1 MIFLPPNPQKNQCKM
16 TDSTLKMHHLY
27 TPLLSI
33 NPTKKHLI
41 KTPPNRKSDTSKHA
55 FPRKSIHLY
64 TQTLCFSRV
73 KSITFV
79 HKHIRFAHRFN
90 LKNKAKQPLFLTF
103 PPSKSLERPL
113 YSIIMLTTRRL
124 EHTLLFRH
132 TPSIAS
138 PFEINK
144 LQKAFCKGK

>member
-16 TDSTLKMHHLY
+16 TDSILKMHHLY

-41 KTPPNRKSDTSKHA
+41 KTPPNRKSDTSEHA
-55 FPRKSIHLY
+55 FPRKSTYLY

-79 HKHIRFAHRFN
+79 HKHIRFTHKFN
-90 LKNKAKQPLFLTF
+90 LKNKVKQPLFLTF
-103 PPSKSLERPL
+103 LHSKSLERPL

-124 EHTLLFRH
+124 EHTPLFRPYAIH
-132 TPSIAS
+132 RLTI
-138 PFEINK
+138 
-144 LQKAFCKGK
+144 

>member
-16 TDSTLKMHHLY
+16 TDSILKANHLY

-55 FPRKSIHLY
+55 FSRKSTYLY

-79 HKHIRFAHRFN
+79 HKHIHFTRKFN

-124 EHTLLFRH
+124 EHTLLFRPYVIH
-132 TPSIAS
+132 RLAIW
-138 PFEINK
+138 NK
-144 LQKAFCKGK
+144 QTTESLL

>member
-33 NPTKKHLI
+33 NPTKKHLL

-64 TQTLCFSRV
+64 TQTLCLSRV

-79 HKHIRFAHRFN
+79 HKHIRFARKFN
-90 LKNKAKQPLFLTF
+90 LKNKAKQPLFPSFSHFKSAKKPF
-103 PPSKSLERPL
+103 PF
-113 YSIIMLTTRRL
+113 IITLIISRL
-124 EHTLLFRH
+124 EHTLLFRPYAIH
-132 TPSIAS
+132 RLAI
-138 PFEINK
+138 
-144 LQKAFCKGK
+144 

>member
-27 TPLLSI
+27 TPSLSI

-55 FPRKSIHLY
+55 FSHKSTYLY
-64 TQTLCFSRV
+64 TQTLCLSRV

-79 HKHIRFAHRFN
+79 HKHIRFTRKFN
-90 LKNKAKQPLFLTF
+90 LKNKAKQPLFFTF
-103 PPSKSLERPL
+103 LHSKSPERPL

-124 EHTLLFRH
+124 EHTPLFRPYAIH
-132 TPSIAS
+132 RLAI
-138 PFEINK
+138 
-144 LQKAFCKGK
+144 

>member
-1 MIFLPPNPQKNQCKM
+1 MRFLPPNPQKNQCKM

-33 NPTKKHLI
+33 NSTKKHLL

-55 FPRKSIHLY
+55 FSHKSTYLY

-79 HKHIRFAHRFN
+79 QKHIRFTHKFN
-90 LKNKAKQPLFLTF
+90 LKNKVKQPLFLTF
-103 PPSKSLERPL
+103 SHFKSAKKPL
-113 YSIIMLTTRRL
+113 PFIIMLTISRL
-124 EHTLLFRH
+124 EQTPLFRPYAIH
-132 TPSIAS
+132 RLAI
-138 PFEINK
+138 
-144 LQKAFCKGK
+144 

>member
-16 TDSTLKMHHLY
+16 TDSILKAYHLY

-33 NPTKKHLI
+33 NPTKKHLF

-79 HKHIRFAHRFN
+79 HKHIRFARKFN
-90 LKNKAKQPLFLTF
+90 LKNKAKQPLFPSFSHFKSAKKIF
-103 PPSKSLERPL
+103 PF
-113 YSIIMLTTRRL
+113 IIMLTISRL
-124 EHTLLFRH
+124 EHTPLFRPYAIH
-132 TPSIAS
+132 RLAI
-138 PFEINK
+138 
-144 LQKAFCKGK
+144 